1 MFRRTFTS
9 EKFGTRLWRDILKD
23 NSGTI
28 LALGVI
34 GSASFG
40 AGLYLNQLEVF
51 EEKLKLVKK
60 DVVLAEER
68 AKNDVVLAE
77 ERAKKESL
85 QLLYNIFTQE
95 EYKDAKKKLLAKNK
109 DE

>member
-1 MFRRTFTS
+1 MFRRGFTS

-40 AGLYLNQLEVF
+40 AGLYLNQLKVF
-51 EEKLKLVKK
+51 EEKLKLV
-60 DVVLAEER
+60 EER
-68 AKNDVVLAE
+68 AKKDVVLAE